1 MNYNPYKSNRFTI
14 EWGTNEYDNR
24 YLNYKVYL
32 NYVKPNFNLVR
43 YVIIYNGKTLVL
55 NGKTTIDVSDVIRD
69 YSFRET
75 IKYNEEKQ
83 RYEVND
89 INPLPLNTV
98 NNIEFLYKLL
108 LNSSIRLEVLDDD
121 GGILKTTTKPFSI
134 YVNNDVV
141 APVSIVGG
149 TLTNYNKSDIVNHI
163 PYIKT
168 EEYWVNLSYVI
179 SNPNKSVY
187 PALKSKNSSNVKLMT
202 NVRGNYF
209 NNITLKNF
217 ITTIEN
223 SLFRRLILY
232 TAGDARPN
240 FPKEIFSNASTTTI
254 LLPPVGADLGIYNT
268 GEGVPLV
275 EGDNIR
281 LNYYKND
288 TVVNTNDCIAIV
300 DKDCPS
306 KYYLTW
312 YDEDGWHSVGL
323 RNVTE
328 VRENKQTNISN
339 IYNETINI
347 SNTITKRFRCK
358 SNKLTNEE
366 VAGYVKM
373 VQTPYVVLYDTNKNK
388 SYFCNL
394 TTSTTEYIKKNVI
407 DKFFEF
413 EIEEIIKDNR

>member
-1 MNYNPYKSNRFTI
+1 MNYNPYKSSRFTI
-14 EWGTNEYDNR
+14 NLGSHNYDNK
-24 YLNYKVYL
+24 YMNYKVYL
-32 NYVKPNFNLVR
+32 YYVNPNLNIPR
-43 YVIIYNGKTLVL
+43 YVVMYNGKTLVI
-55 NGKTTIDVSDVIRD
+55 NSSTTIDVSDVIRD
-69 YSFRET
+69 YSFRES

-98 NNIEFLYKLL
+98 ENIEYTYKLL
-108 LNSSIRLEVLDDD
+108 LNSNIRIELLDEN
-121 GGILKTTTKPFSI
+121 GEIVKHLTKPFSI
-134 YVNNDVV
+134 YVNNDVI
-141 APVSIVGG
+141 PLVSIVGG
-149 TLTNYNKSDIVNHI
+149 TLTNYNKSDIVNHV
-163 PYIKT
+163 PYVKT
-168 EEYWVNLSYVI
+168 DEYWVNLSYVI
-179 SNPNKSVY
+179 LNQNKTIY
-187 PALKSKNSSNVKLMT
+187 PALKSKNST
-202 NVRGNYF
+202 NIRLRTNARGNYF

-217 ITTIEN
+217 ISTMES
-223 SLFRRLILY
+223 SLRRMIVY
-232 TAGDARPN
+232 TGGTARPN
-240 FPKEIFSNASTTTI
+240 FTKTIFSNVHTLNT
-254 LLPPVGADLGIYNT
+254 LLPPIGADISIYNPST
-268 GEGVPLV
+268 SKPLID
-275 EGDNIR
+275 GDKIM
-281 LNYYKND
+281 LNYYKEQ
-288 TVVNTNDCIAIV
+288 TVVNTNDCITVI
-300 DKDCPS
+300 DKSCPS

-366 VAGYVKM
+366 VVGYVKM